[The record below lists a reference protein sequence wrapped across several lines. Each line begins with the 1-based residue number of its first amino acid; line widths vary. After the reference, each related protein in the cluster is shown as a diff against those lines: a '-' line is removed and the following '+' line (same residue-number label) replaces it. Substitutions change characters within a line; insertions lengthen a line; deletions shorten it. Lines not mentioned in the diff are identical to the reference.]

1 MMSSTQNNHGHIHTS
16 INCWDSTTKLQN
28 CTKSSDKNLNGNIDK
43 FSCNAEDSRLNHI
56 HIPEHIQ
63 TFPACVKNEIVNIL
77 RTGIITENA
86 LNIDQIEHFL
96 AVSQYS
102 NPLKTVCEEKL
113 LRTLSASNCWNLL
126 SIAERF
132 GLLLLRDAAITHIE
146 SGCLKKLVECPYIV
160 DNVEQSTDDGY
171 KHYNVL
177 FTIKQSKQAAQTI
190 VLDSSQEI
198 RCYRNL
204 KQGKKITHEFRVCC
218 LHDDVED
225 TPYVF
230 WSCGKTVFRYDPIT
244 NTSKRCK
251 PLKLRHCNFSMLAH
265 RRHFYVI
272 GGSYKGQN
280 IPDIDQ
286 FDVDRKSWTKIA
298 KLPPNVKTTNTA
310 CVVVADLIYILTPI
324 IQNEISAECG
334 MVVCTFNPER
344 EIVNI
349 ITKIPLRFNQI
360 KACVHGRYIYV
371 ASDEGHFLRFN
382 TVDNSVIMLQSQF
395 VQCKDFGMYSCESS
409 IFLVGGVNIDGTLN
423 DVINKYC
430 TVTGCWQRLRKRL
443 PDKMSIYGS
452 CVVKVPKCS
461 DAAITFVPFYE
472 NNYLEIW

>member
-1 MMSSTQNNHGHIHTS
+1 MSRTKNNHGHFHTS

-28 CTKSSDKNLNGNIDK
+28 CTKLSDNNVNEIIDK
-43 FSCNAEDSRLNHI
+43 FPSIAEDSKLNNI

-63 TFPACVKNEIVNIL
+63 KFPVDVKKEIVNIL

-86 LNIDQIEHFL
+86 LSVDQIEHFL

-102 NPLKTVCEEKL
+102 NPLKTACEEKL
-113 LRTLSASNCWNLL
+113 LRTLSASNCWNFL

-132 GLLLLRDAAITHIE
+132 GLLLLRDAAIAHIE
-146 SGCLKKLVECPYIV
+146 NGCIKALVECPYIV
-160 DNVEQSTDDGY
+160 ENTGQSTDDGY
-171 KHYNVL
+171 RHYNAL
-177 FTIKQSKQAAQTI
+177 FTIKQSKQAVQTI
-190 VLDSSQEI
+190 VLDSSQDV

-225 TPYVF
+225 TPYMF
-230 WSCGKTVFRYDPIT
+230 WSCGKTVSRYDPIA

-251 PLKLRHCNFSMLAH
+251 PLKLRHCNFTMVANN
-265 RRHFYVI
+265 RRCYVI

-280 IPDIDQ
+280 IQDIDQ
-286 FDVDRKSWTKIA
+286 FDVDRKKWTNIA

-324 IQNEISAECG
+324 IRNVISDECG
-334 MVVCTFNPER
+334 MAVCTFNPER

-349 ITKIPLRFNQI
+349 IAKIPLRFNQI
-360 KACVHGRYIYV
+360 KACVHGRNIYV

-382 TVDNSVIMLQSQF
+382 TVDNSAIMLQSQF
-395 VQCKDFGMYSCESS
+395 IQCKDFGMYSCESS

-423 DVINKYC
+423 DVISKYC
-430 TVTGCWQRLRKRL
+430 TVTGAWQRLHKRL
-443 PDKMSIYGS
+443 PDKISIYGS

-461 DAAITFVPFYE
+461 DTAITFVPFYE
-472 NNYLEIW
+472 SNYLEIW